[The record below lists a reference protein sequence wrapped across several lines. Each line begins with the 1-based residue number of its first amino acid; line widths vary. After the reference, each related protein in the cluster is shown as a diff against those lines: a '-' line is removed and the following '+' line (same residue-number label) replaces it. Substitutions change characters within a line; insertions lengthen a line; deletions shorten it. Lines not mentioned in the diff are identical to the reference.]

1 MTIKKKMLEIAIKTT
16 FSHLVLNRLCIK
28 ALLTTILGSHLRQTM
43 LVTVQGFKSYRASDG
58 YKST

>member
-43 LVTVQGFKSYRASDG
+43 LVTVQGFKS
-58 YKST
+58 